1 MRQASR
7 KKKFPITYSPNRI
20 FTLQKSLD
28 ENVILHSASGVFENS
43 VFQFTMTEATEAFFW
58 LSAIYLPCMSCQNA
72 ASIFFIYRLYIF
84 IFMFFLL
91 WRWTWAG
98 GRWVCDCTHLSCQAH
113 PTFYEILIW
122 MRVQLLLNIRRC
134 VYGVC
139 QWGLY
144 MSCFIPDIGSDAGT
158 LISSHNHILSVFIR

>member
-1 MRQASR
+1 MSSLSLSKQTKKETMRQASR

-72 ASIFFIYRLYIF
+72 ASIFLYIGY
-84 IFMFFLL
+84 IYFFL
-91 WRWTWAG
+91 
-98 GRWVCDCTHLSCQAH
+98 CFSCCEGEREQVEDGYV
-113 PTFYEILIW
+113 TVLICHVKHIQHS
-122 MRVQLLLNIRRC
+122 MR
-134 VYGVC
+134 
-139 QWGLY
+139 
-144 MSCFIPDIGSDAGT
+144 F
-158 LISSHNHILSVFIR
+158 